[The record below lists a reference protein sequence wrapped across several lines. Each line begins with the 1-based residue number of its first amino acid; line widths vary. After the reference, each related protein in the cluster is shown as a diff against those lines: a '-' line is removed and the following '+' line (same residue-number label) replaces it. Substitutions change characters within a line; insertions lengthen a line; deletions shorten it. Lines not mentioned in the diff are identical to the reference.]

1 MKLKLHPDMTL
12 EAMTA
17 TLQKECPQ
25 YETALLKNPL
35 LGFQYIEVKKS
46 GFVGVWI
53 RSFDKKGH
61 ITLIKAIPSAM
72 ARGFLGGL
80 LLILIVNGAQGRV
93 RKDVEEAL
101 KRKYN
106 TENV

>member
-1 MKLKLHPDMTL
+1 MKLKLHPEMTFDS
-12 EAMTA
+12 MVQ
-17 TLQKECPQ
+17 TLQNELPQ
-25 YETALLKNPL
+25 YQTSLLKNPL

-53 RSFDKKGH
+53 RSFEKKGN
-61 ITLIKAIPSAM
+61 ITLMKAIPSAL

-93 RKDVEEAL
+93 RKDVEEVL
-101 KRKYN
+101 KRKFN